1 MKLMHSAAR
10 TGNIDQMQDLI
21 GVYKRIVLA
30 RDDEGAQPL
39 HVAVRAGNETVAREI
54 LNIFPQGAAV
64 PDWASEI
71 NTIGHGLF

>member
-39 HVAVRAGNETVAREI
+39 HVAVRAGNSSEG
-54 LNIFPQGAAV
+54 NSKHFPSRSCCA
-64 PDWASEI
+64 
-71 NTIGHGLF
+71 